1 MQIKSL
7 ILFMPSIERGGVEKN
22 LIIIS
27 NYFSKKIKN
36 IKLISAENYFQK
48 IFNKKISFIS
58 PSYKFPKN
66 KNRFFKYLICL
77 LLLFKEYLKNK
88 NILIFAFQA
97 NIYAIIFAKI
107 FNIKIIIRSNSS
119 PSGWSKNPL
128 KKIIFKFFLPL
139 ADEIIVNSYDFKK
152 QMDKEF
158 NLKTNLILN
167 PFDHKKIKN
176 LKNEK
181 IKDNFFKEK
190 KKFKIINVAR
200 LTDQKDHLTLL
211 KAFKI
216 INKKIESKLLIIGSG
231 KNKTMIEN
239 YINENNLH
247 YSAKLIPFQKN
258 PYKYINLANLF
269 ILTSRFEGL
278 PNVLLEALF
287 LKKFIISTNCPTGPS
302 EILLQGKAGYLF
314 KIGNYKQLA
323 KKILT
328 HYKSKKNNKLMIN
341 YGYLNLSRYDY
352 KKNCEKYLNLILD
365 YLKNE

>member
-1 MQIKSL
+1 MQIKSI
-7 ILFMPSIERGGVEKN
+7 ILFMPSIEGGGVEKN
-22 LIIIS
+22 LITIS
-27 NYFSKKIKN
+27 NYFAKRIDN
-36 IKLISAENYFQK
+36 IKLISAENRLQK
-48 IFNKKISFIS
+48 FFNKKISFIS
-58 PSYKFPKN
+58 PNRKFSKN
-66 KNRFFKYLICL
+66 KFFKYLVCL

-107 FNIKIIIRSNSS
+107 FNIKIITRSNSS

-128 KKIIFKFFLPL
+128 KRIIFKFFLPL
-139 ADEIIVNSYDFKK
+139 ANEIIVNSYDFKK

-158 NLKTNLILN
+158 NLKTKLILN

-176 LKNEK
+176 LKNEN
-181 IKDNFFKEK
+181 IKGNFFKEK

-216 INKKIESKLLIIGSG
+216 VSKKIESKLLIIGSG
-231 KNKTMIEN
+231 KNKEMVEN
-239 YINENNLH
+239 YINENNLN
-247 YSAKLIPFQKN
+247 YSAKLIPFQEN
-258 PYKYINLANLF
+258 PYKYINLADVF
-269 ILTSRFEGL
+269 VLTSRFEGL

-287 LKKFIISTNCPTGPS
+287 LKKFVISTNCPTGPS

-314 KIGNYKQLA
+314 KIGNYKELA

-328 HYKSKKNNKLMIN
+328 HYKNQDKNKQMIN

-352 KKNCEKYLNLILD
+352 KNNCEKYLSLILN